1 MAANIVLIICAALV
15 LLGLI
20 IAGIG
25 WRRHGWHGTRDDD
38 GG

>member
-1 MAANIVLIICAALV
+1 MAANIVLIICALV

-25 WRRHGWHGTRDDD
+25 WRRHGWHGARRD
-38 GG
+38 GS